1 MVSEVSIT
9 LDGMTTTTITYSD
22 GSSEVTKTAAS
33 SDSSTKGAPTY
44 NAQGATATAKS
55 GSTSADVTA

>member
-1 MVSEVSIT
+1 
-9 LDGMTTTTITYSD
+9 MTTTTITYSD